1 MSLLTLRKVMILE
14 RRKTLTNLRIPRD
27 DRRKDYSFGM
37 NREAISSNGT
47 VAKKSIKNLV
57 LRYSTAI

>member
-1 MSLLTLRKVMILE
+1 MILE